1 MLYPAMS
8 ELLKHVDSR
17 YLLVNVVAH
26 RCAGLC
32 SRTYAGMYLMND
44 YEIFKE
50 QSAFAVIL
58 F

>member
-1 MLYPAMS
+1 
-8 ELLKHVDSR
+8 
-17 YLLVNVVAH
+17 VAH

-44 YEIFKE
+44 YELFKE